1 MGLLENIS
9 NMLGFGG
16 STPKFNAEDKTST
29 LHYQSSINNNP
40 KIVRKSSIL
49 DEGDTFNNNKFKST
63 IGKKYM
69 DNRPK

>member
-9 NMLGFGG
+9 NILGYGG
-16 STPKFNAEDKTST
+16 SKPRFNAETKSST

-49 DEGDTFNNNKFKST
+49 DENDAFNSNKFKS
-63 IGKKYM
+63 GVGRKYT
-69 DNRPK
+69 DNLPK

>member
-16 STPKFNAEDKTST
+16 NIPKFNAEDKTSK
-29 LHYQSSINNNP
+29 LHYQSSLNNNP

-49 DEGDTFNNNKFKST
+49 DEGDTFNNNKFKS
-63 IGKKYM
+63 IKGRKYN
-69 DNRPK
+69 DNLPK